1 MRIKLTGSQIDNM
14 SNRVLRKIMKAYG
27 DVVADM
33 EERNKIL
40 DLLCLAQRPIMS
52 LLDYT
57 GDYGLKHDNT
67 EYGTLHVILRHVS
80 NTFFKI
86 VMKRY
91 PYSFGS
97 NDTPYRCSTVL
108 GYILLLNRVVNENHE
123 LDLIE
128 DLTNVA
134 LSLLCRL
141 DLDIIENSLVYG
153 WDPDDTDLL
162 NLVNKVKEPT
172 HSQHN
177 TYGTKDTDKIH
188 AIVGDHLLELKCLID
203 NQAYTILDRII
214 DVNNDMINSYFRS
227 IISDHIDQVPTLH
240 KVMKENEELLAFVSK
255 TPLPL
260 LEMLTIIVVN
270 KNQASKE
277 KDVYTKIATE
287 VLELFKDLS
296 YSIDYSVEDKVTI
309 KMTVKGKE
317 YLRTYSYDQ
326 LL

>member
-1 MRIKLTGSQIDNM
+1 MKIKLTGSQADQM
-14 SNRVLRKIMKAYG
+14 PTRVIKKVVKAYG
-27 DVVADM
+27 DIVAGV
-33 EERNKIL
+33 EERGKIL

-57 GDYGLKHDNT
+57 GDYGLKHDNV

-80 NTFFKI
+80 NIFFKI
-86 VMKRY
+86 VNKRY
-91 PYSFGS
+91 PRSFRTE
-97 NDTPYRCSTVL
+97 NTVYEHSVAL
-108 GYILLLNRVVNENHE
+108 GGALLCHHVVNKNLNLE
-123 LDLIE
+123 LLE

-141 DLDIIENSLVYG
+141 DLDIIEDSLVYG

-162 NLVNKVKEPT
+162 NLVNIEKE
-172 HSQHN
+172 SIVDYKQ
-177 TYGTKDTDKIH
+177 YGTKDTDKIH
-188 AIVGDHLLELKCLID
+188 AVVGDYLLDLKCLID
-203 NQAYTILDRII
+203 NQAYAILDRII

-240 KVMKENEELLAFVSK
+240 KAMKENEALLTLISK

-260 LEMLTIIVVN
+260 LEMLKFIVTG
-270 KNQASKE
+270 
-277 KDVYTKIATE
+277 KDLAAKDSNVYVIIATE
-287 VLELFKDLS
+287 VLELFKGLS
-296 YSIDYSVEDKVTI
+296 YSIDYSVENKVTI
-309 KMTVKGKE
+309 KLTIKGKE